1 MEIHQRIKNAF
12 KLAGLK
18 SFSIDFKHFS
28 KQGDYYIY
36 KVDISLFE
44 FLNKYDKMDHD
55 LVLNKLKKAKEYCIK
70 MIKVI
75 EIYFNVTRKSYP
87 ECAEVY
93 IKVKYLKGDIND
105 RTSKTL
111 ARTT

>member
-28 KQGDYYIY
+28 KQEDYYIY
-36 KVDISLFE
+36 KVYISVSE
-44 FLNKYDKMDHD
+44 FLNKYDKVDYE
-55 LVLNKLKKAKEYCIK
+55 LVLNKLKKAKEYCTK

-75 EIYFNVTRKSYP
+75 EIYFSITKKFYP
-87 ECAEVY
+87 ECAEIC
-93 IKVKYLKGDIND
+93 IKVKYLKE
-105 RTSKTL
+105 T
-111 ARTT
+111 